1 MTTIP
6 THGPPARRRACT
18 VFVIVMAVALA
29 LPACGGEDE
38 ETAEGDHGTPV
49 AVADAP
55 EWIEKIYPPP
65 DSETSVT
72 RAVQVV
78 HTAIQA
84 DRQVRLKINGADVTA
99 YALGSDPGYL
109 VYDMDDAAAPVQLTP
124 GEHTAEVQ
132 LMRRTPGSG
141 EGTESYDPDVHEV
154 IESYSWEFTIF

>member
-1 MTTIP
+1 M
-6 THGPPARRRACT
+6 
-18 VFVIVMAVALA
+18 LS
-29 LPACGGEDE
+29 ACGGEEDQSSD
-38 ETAEGDHGTPV
+38 GDQGEPV

-55 EWIEKIYPPP
+55 DWIEKIYPPP
-65 DSETSVT
+65 GSESAVT
-72 RAVQVV
+72 QAVQVI

-84 DRQVRLKINGADVTA
+84 DRQVRLHIDGTDVTT
-99 YALGSDPGYL
+99 YALGSDPGHL
-109 VYDMDDAAAPVQLTP
+109 VYDIDDAAAPVELAP